1 MTLGKKETILDI
13 SSMIVTETN
22 EKGIITFV
30 SEDFCKIA
38 EYSQEELVGKPHNVI
53 RHDFMPKQAFK
64 DLWSTVKSG
73 NIWRGIV
80 VNKTKNDGYYW
91 TKALVFPSQNSDGS
105 KKYISIRVKPSQKD
119 IDTASA
125 LYKTL

>member
-1 MTLGKKETILDI
+1 MNLGKRETLLND

-22 EKGIITFV
+22 EKGIITFA

-38 EYSQEELVGKPHNVI
+38 EYSQEELVGQPHNLI
-53 RHDFMPKQAFK
+53 RHDFMPKKAFK

-73 NIWRGIV
+73 NIWHGIV
-80 VNKTKNDGYYW
+80 INKTKDDGYYW

-105 KKYISIRVKPSQKD
+105 KKFISVRVKPSQKD
-119 IDTASA
+119 IDMATA